1 MRRFIHLIGGITLSL
16 CAASAVAESLT
27 SDDLWLRE
35 SVPGAENGAGFGTF
49 HNPTD
54 EDIVVVGASSSAS
67 TDVELHRH
75 VHQQGQMSMEQI
87 ESLTIPAGE
96 SVELR
101 PGGYHLMLMQLH
113 EPLNTDDEHSV
124 VLQLNNGERV
134 EFIVQVKSLLQ

>member
-1 MRRFIHLIGGITLSL
+1 MSKFVQLVAALTLSL
-16 CAASAVAESLT
+16 TSMYAIADSLT

-49 HNPTD
+49 HNPSD
-54 EDIVVVGASSSAS
+54 QDLVVIAASSSAAV
-67 TDVELHRH
+67 DVELHRH
-75 VHQQGQMSMEQI
+75 VHHQGQMAMEQI

-113 EPLNTDDEHSV
+113 QPLEIDDEHAV

-134 EFIVQVKSLLQ
+134 EFQVQVKSLLQ

>member
-1 MRRFIHLIGGITLSL
+1 MSKLVQLIAALTFTLTSTYVF
-16 CAASAVAESLT
+16 ANTLT

-49 HNPTD
+49 YNASD
-54 EDIVVVGASSSAS
+54 EDLVIIAASSTAAA
-67 TDVELHRH
+67 DVELHRH
-75 VHQQGQMSMEQI
+75 VHQEGQMAMEQI

-113 EPLNTDDEHSV
+113 QPLAIDDQHTV

-134 EFIVQVKSLLQ
+134 EFQVKVKSLLQ

>member
-1 MRRFIHLIGGITLSL
+1 MFKFVQLVAALTLSL
-16 CAASAVAESLT
+16 TSMYAMADSLT

-54 EDIVVVGASSSAS
+54 EDIVVIAASSNAAA
-67 TDVELHRH
+67 DVELHRH
-75 VHQQGQMSMEQI
+75 VHHQGQMAMEQV
-87 ESLTIPAGE
+87 ESLAIPAGE

-113 EPLNTDDEHSV
+113 QPLEIDDEHTV

-134 EFIVQVKSLLQ
+134 EFQVQVKSLLQ